1 MEGLRRLMGTPGA
14 LAIACLAAIAAPA
27 SAQTPPYITAKPD
40 AAARAFGADVAKRI
54 FSNAYTPARQQ
65 AVLRS
70 QQSIPGFDCPPDPQI
85 ALAEVIPFPV
95 QQGTPS
101 WIERYVVACT
111 PRTMR
116 NFLLVLEG
124 DQPRVIEM
132 LPGAT
137 NTDPLLQRDALQGG
151 YTALAAAAPKDCDKP
166 IVADTRLTSK
176 LERGAPWTERWIF
189 DLCGTKA
196 EVEMTFTPSASS
208 GTTWS
213 ASLVK

>member
-1 MEGLRRLMGTPGA
+1 MGWLRRLMGTPGA
-14 LAIACLAAIAAPA
+14 LLIACLAAFAVPA
-27 SAQTPPYITAKPD
+27 LGQTPAYITAKPD
-40 AAARAFGADVAKRI
+40 AAARAFGTAVAKRI

-70 QQSIPGFDCPPDPQI
+70 QKSIPGFDCPADPQI

-116 NFLLVLEG
+116 NFLLVLED

-137 NTDPLLQRDALQGG
+137 NTDPLLQRDALKGG
-151 YTALAAAAPKDCDKP
+151 YTAIATVAPKDCDKA

-176 LERGAPWTERWIF
+176 LERDAPWTERWVF
-189 DLCGTKA
+189 DLCGAKA